1 MTIAFPQADFAVPR
15 IDSAWRMPLARLAAA
30 WLALLAI
37 FHRDV
42 GDLAF
47 IYWNSTTFGHCLFV
61 LPVVVWLIWQRRVE
75 VARLTPA
82 GWAPGLLLAV
92 AGAGGWFLGQVA
104 GVAVARHL
112 GLVMMLQG
120 AAVALLGPQVTRA
133 MLFPLAYLAFLV
145 PFGEFLDAPLQIV
158 TRDMAVPLL
167 HLFGVPA
174 SVDGVLITTP
184 SGYFEV
190 AEACSGAKFV
200 IAMIAYATL
209 VANVCYV
216 SWRRRAAFFVMALV
230 VPVLANGVRA
240 FATMYAAHL
249 TSVEAATG
257 FDHILYGWV
266 FFGLV
271 MAAVLAIGWR
281 WFDRDPDAAWV
292 DTGRIAATPYRSSDG
307 WTLAGAL
314 LALATAAFA
323 LGAVVAARADAVPAQ
338 LHLPAVPGWS
348 RVVVEGGPAAWS
360 PNYPTADHRLFGR
373 YTDGRG
379 ATVDVGIAVYAGQRE
394 NHELVAFGQGALR
407 ENDRWVR
414 VSGEPGIAG
423 GRVERITAPGPVERL
438 VATWYRIGGTTTAS
452 EGQVK
457 VETLKAKLTGGRQ
470 AAVALHVSAVRGDG
484 ADPRVAIAGF
494 LAAAGQPGT
503 IADTVLT
510 GR

>member
-1 MTIAFPQADFAVPR
+1 MTIAFPRSAFTGPVIKA
-15 IDSAWRMPLARLAAA
+15 AWRTPLALVAGA
-30 WLALLAI
+30 WAALLLL

-61 LPVVVWLIWQRRVE
+61 LPVIAWLVWQRLGE
-75 VARLTPA
+75 VRQVQPA
-82 GWAPGLLLAV
+82 AWWPGLLLVA
-92 AGAGGWFLGQVA
+92 AGAGGWFLGDVA
-104 GVAVARHL
+104 GVAFARHL

-120 AAVALLGPQVTRA
+120 TVVAVLGPQVGRA
-133 MLFPLAYLAFLV
+133 LLFPLFYLVFLV
-145 PFGEFLDAPLQIV
+145 PFGEFLDAPLQVV
-158 TRDMAVPLL
+158 TRDLAVPLL

-174 SVDGVLITTP
+174 TIDGVLITTP

-200 IAMIAYATL
+200 IAMIAYGAL

-216 SWRRRAAFFVMALV
+216 SWGRRAAFFAMAMV

-292 DTGRIAATPYRSSDG
+292 DIARIRAMSVHRADG
-307 WTLAGAL
+307 WTVTGAVL
-314 LALATAAFA
+314 GVATIAWG
-323 LGAVVAARADAVPAQ
+323 LGAFVVARADALPRQ
-338 LHLPAVPGWS
+338 LHLPQVPGWS
-348 RVVVEGGPAAWS
+348 RVASEERPAWS
-360 PNYPTADHRLFGR
+360 PYYPTADHVLFGR
-373 YTDGRG
+373 YSDGRG
-379 ATVDVGIAVYAGQRE
+379 HAVDLGIAVFAGQRE
-394 NHELVAFGQGALR
+394 GHELVAFGQGLLR
-407 ENDRWVR
+407 ENDAWVK
-414 VSGEPGIAG
+414 VTDEPGLAN
-423 GRVERITAPGPVERL
+423 GRIERITAPGGVERL
-438 VATWYRIGGTTTAS
+438 VGTWYRVAGVTTAS
-452 EGQVK
+452 DENVK
-457 VETLKAKLTGGRQ
+457 LQTLKAKLTGGRQ
-470 AAVALHVSAVRGDG
+470 SAVAVHLSAVMGEGD
-484 ADPRVAIAGF
+484 ARESMAAF
-494 LAAAGQPGT
+494 LTAAGAPGR
-503 IADTVLT
+503 IADTALT